1 MYVSVEVFA
10 TTTFFALT
18 IGVTGFEW
26 VACV

>member
-18 IGVTGFEW
+18 IGVTEFEK